1 MKKRIFSGMCLV
13 AVLAVVLSA
22 LLFSWMSYQQL
33 FDQMRTIT
41 RDEAGYVVAAIEGS
55 GTDAL
60 EKLGPVNA
68 ARITYVGQD
77 GTVLYDS
84 EEQPESME
92 NHLERE
98 EVQEALKL
106 GFGDAN
112 RSSDTMQEQTYYY
125 AIRMDDGTVV
135 RVSNTT
141 GSVLAL
147 FLHSVPLLVVIVI
160 ITILVA
166 VVLARRAARN
176 IVQPINDLDLDNPMN
191 NGEAYDELAPFL
203 SRIDKQKQQ
212 IRLEQAAQRRQRADL
227 DSITAN
233 MREGLVVLDGS
244 ASVLSLNRSAR
255 RLLHLEEQDCVGK
268 SIFGYCRSKQF
279 IPAVESVLAGESVDT
294 VMELQGRALRLL
306 ASPSQG
312 ADGTKGAILLLMDV
326 TETYS
331 AEQMRREFSA
341 NVSHELKTPLTSI
354 SGYAELMMNGMV
366 KSEDIVPF
374 AQRIHQ
380 EATRLIALVQDIIRL
395 SRLDEGSEDL
405 TKEPVDL
412 LPLAKAAAEHLA
424 ALADDRKVTLTVEGE
439 SVTVEGVK
447 PLLEEMLFN
456 LCENAVRYNKPDGSV
471 IVTVGQEKG
480 KAFFSVKDT
489 GIGIPEADRER
500 VFERFYRVD
509 SGRSKQSGG
518 TGLGLSIVKHAAQCH
533 GAAIDLDS
541 RVGKGTTITV
551 RFP

>member
-471 IVTVGQEKG
+471 IVTVGQEQG

>member
-1 MKKRIFSGMCLV
+1 
-13 AVLAVVLSA
+13 
-22 LLFSWMSYQQL
+22 
-33 FDQMRTIT
+33 
-41 RDEAGYVVAAIEGS
+41 
-55 GTDAL
+55 
-60 EKLGPVNA
+60 
-68 ARITYVGQD
+68 
-77 GTVLYDS
+77 
-84 EEQPESME
+84 
-92 NHLERE
+92 
-98 EVQEALKL
+98 
-106 GFGDAN
+106 
-112 RSSDTMQEQTYYY
+112 
-125 AIRMDDGTVV
+125 
-135 RVSNTT
+135 
-141 GSVLAL
+141 
-147 FLHSVPLLVVIVI
+147 
-160 ITILVA
+160 
-166 VVLARRAARN
+166 
-176 IVQPINDLDLDNPMN
+176 MN

-203 SRIDKQKQQ
+203 SRINKQKQQ

-541 RVGKGTTITV
+541 RVGEGTTITV

>member
-1 MKKRIFSGMCLV
+1 MRKRIFSGMCLV